1 MAVRT
6 ASNQTPLSSKDN
18 NRMVV
23 KTPAN
28 RILPK
33 ANTADSKIRMVMAS
47 KTPANKI
54 RASKTL
60 LNHSM
65 GGNKTR
71 MALMAKLIQASNKF
85 LRNTQTP
92 SRVPISQ

>member
-1 MAVRT
+1 M
-6 ASNQTPLSSKDN
+6 ASNRTHLSPKDN
-18 NRMVV
+18 NSMVV

-33 ANTADSKIRMVMAS
+33 ANPADRMVTAN
-47 KTPANKI
+47 KTPASKI

-60 LNHSM
+60 LSHST

-85 LRNTQTP
+85 LRNIQTP
-92 SRVPISQ
+92 SRVTISQ